1 MGGSFGKKGASS
13 ATAAQVPLA
22 TETTPGLMSPSEK
35 LKLSTL
41 TTSIATSDFYA
52 SYDFMMHS
60 IGLTSANNI
69 SLLSTG
75 NISLQNILSEGNHF
89 GVQPIVSSTTANASF
104 LAGMLMAIFP
114 KESELEVT
122 VYFKTPSAFNPAQL
136 TVIGSTSI
144 GLGISDR
151 SGLIIENGNAF
162 GGIVKASAATE
173 TGSTYALSTSTWYI
187 CKFKMLTDDRFK
199 VTLYSDSGT
208 QLYSY
213 TSTAAMFRADNATA
227 HIGFKTQCKTATAG
241 ISLISIDLIEFK
253 AKVSA
258 TRAKV

>member
-13 ATAAQVPLA
+13 APAAQVPLA
-22 TETTPGLMSPSEK
+22 TETTAGLISPSEK

-41 TTSIATSDFYA
+41 ATATATTDFYA
-52 SYDFMMHS
+52 SYDFMVHNIS
-60 IGLTSANNI
+60 LTSANNI

-75 NISLQNILSEGNHF
+75 NISLQNILNDGNHF
-89 GVQPIVSSTTANASF
+89 GVQPFVSSTTANSGF

-114 KESELEVT
+114 KESELEIT
-122 VYFKTPSAFNPAQL
+122 AHFKTPASFNAAQL
-136 TVIGSTSI
+136 TVIGSVIAGTSV
-144 GLGISDR
+144 SDR
-151 SGLIIENGNAF
+151 SGLIIEAGNAF
-162 GGIVKASAATE
+162 GGTVKASAAVE
-173 TGSTYALSTSTWYI
+173 TGTNYALSTSTWYI

-213 TSTAAMFRADNATA
+213 TSNSAMYRVDNATVQ
-227 HIGFKTQCKTATAG
+227 IGFKTMCKTATSG
-241 ISLISIDLIEFK
+241 INLTSIDLIEFK